1 MRVPFGLDA
10 HGNAVWADQIPY
22 DRNGFKCGLVCPDP
36 NCGKRLKAVRWSK
49 DDPERGI
56 HYLAHEANSRCAV
69 ESNPESLLHLE
80 AKAVLQGL
88 IGHDFYLPN
97 LSLIDSVPHTS
108 RYRNAGKLEFK
119 KYGKLTVLP
128 VPGSSVLKFGPETYK
143 SFIPGTGCMTKIE
156 DVKTERDCGA
166 MCPEGLIP
174 DAVAL
179 LSHADTEIWV
189 AIEFR
194 VSHPKAI
201 EDVRKYATV
210 DFPVMEISIT
220 DDIAN
225 AGNIRKSLA
234 ERITGTG
241 HATRFAGREWLYS
254 PAAKKI
260 LNLEYAN
267 KLLFDC
273 QAGDRDGMDPRR
285 CAREDLINGVIAEFG
300 SEYIMTGDAGQKNRL
315 NSAEI
320 LRFELDSV
328 PTDGNGHITGYFHGF
343 PLGTS
348 LEDISAAIDNVGKV
362 ENGHPNRID
371 VPEEPERIEPEQNVG
386 VSNEKPTVTEIE
398 DSSIREPKS
407 HPTQSGKPV
416 WTNLEVPPDNVR
428 LLTGVSRKTDRPWYR
443 ADCTLGEESSI
454 KPGGKFKILLSERQY
469 ARADAQKKAGKP
481 VSLGLKTARYPD
493 GVEIDGEMV
502 ALEDL
507 AADINV
513 RKTNPLPKS
522 PEEYRGATEQSFDG
536 NEWVNFRF
544 FPDLVDL
551 SKSIDPDTA
560 RTDYRA
566 DVTSEVAGRNCSFTL
581 HLAKWQYDKAVK
593 DQNQNSPIHIGMK
606 LKYIKGGVIPVVC
619 SRGDDKSMAGMPFT
633 SCSSLVAEFSILGTN
648 TLVVWYYAIRE
659 KGG

>member
-1 MRVPFGLDA
+1 MWQEKLQDAVTSHPWLEPHQDIKRKPQAPGMQLVDWYGFTVP
-10 HGNAVWADQIPY
+10 
-22 DRNGFKCGLVCPDP
+22 
-36 NCGKRLKAVRWSK
+36 
-49 DDPERGI
+49 
-56 HYLAHEANSRCAV
+56 
-69 ESNPESLLHLE
+69 
-80 AKAVLQGL
+80 
-88 IGHDFYLPN
+88 
-97 LSLIDSVPHTS
+97 
-108 RYRNAGKLEFK
+108 
-119 KYGKLTVLP
+119 
-128 VPGSSVLKFGPETYK
+128 
-143 SFIPGTGCMTKIE
+143 
-156 DVKTERDCGA
+156 KTEKKMFLKQSARREDLLVVG
-166 MCPEGLIP
+166 EVDNIHSFFDDYETEWKSNILF
-174 DAVAL
+174 DDLDEAL
-179 LSHADTEIWV
+179 CYC
-189 AIEFR
+189 
-194 VSHPKAI
+194 
-201 EDVRKYATV
+201 EDVRSG
-210 DFPVMEISIT
+210 FIS
-220 DDIAN
+220 DIQLHSSFIMYKVPGFKAMP
-225 AGNIRKSLA
+225 G
-234 ERITGTG
+234 GG
-241 HATRFAGREWLYS
+241 FAGWSDLFN
-254 PAAKKI
+254 AAHG
-260 LNLEYAN
+260 NLEYAN

-273 QAGDRDGMDPRR
+273 QAGDRDGMDPRQ

-320 LRFELDSV
+320 LRIELDRV

-362 ENGHPNRID
+362 ENVHLNRID
-371 VPEEPERIEPEQNVG
+371 APEEPERIEVEQDVD
-386 VSNEKPTVTEIE
+386 VSKEKPPVSEIE
-398 DSSIREPKS
+398 DSFIREPKN
-407 HPTQSGKPV
+407 HPTQPKKPV
-416 WTNLEVPPDNVR
+416 WTNLEVAPDSVI

-544 FPDLVDL
+544 FPNLVDL

-566 DVTSEVAGRNCSFTL
+566 DVTSEIAGRNCSFTL

-593 DQNQNSPIHIGMK
+593 AQNQNSPIHIGMK
-606 LKYIKGGVIPVVC
+606 LKYIKGGVIPVQFEDEQSTHNYSPKKLEESLPKVQKARSVSGC
-619 SRGDDKSMAGMPFT
+619 RQGKGNRVSSYQDRSYRFKTKEVYERGLPGTHESR
-633 SCSSLVAEFSILGTN
+633 N
-648 TLVVWYYAIRE
+648 
-659 KGG
+659 

>member
-1 MRVPFGLDA
+1 MWQEKLQDTAASHPWLE
-10 HGNAVWADQIPY
+10 P
-22 DRNGFKCGLVCPDP
+22 
-36 NCGKRLKAVRWSK
+36 
-49 DDPERGI
+49 
-56 HYLAHEANSRCAV
+56 HEAIKRKTQAPGMQLVDWYGFTVPKTKKEMFLKQSARREDLLVVGEVDNIHSFFSDYETEWR
-69 ESNPESLLHLE
+69 SNILFDDLDE
-80 AKAVLQGL
+80 AL
-88 IGHDFYLPN
+88 
-97 LSLIDSVPHTS
+97 
-108 RYRNAGKLEFK
+108 RY
-119 KYGKLTVLP
+119 
-128 VPGSSVLKFGPETYK
+128 
-143 SFIPGTGCMTKIE
+143 C
-156 DVKTERDCGA
+156 
-166 MCPEGLIP
+166 
-174 DAVAL
+174 
-179 LSHADTEIWV
+179 
-189 AIEFR
+189 
-194 VSHPKAI
+194 
-201 EDVRKYATV
+201 EDVRSG
-210 DFPVMEISIT
+210 FIS
-220 DDIAN
+220 DIQLHSSFIMYKEPGFKAMP
-225 AGNIRKSLA
+225 G
-234 ERITGTG
+234 GG
-241 HATRFAGREWLYS
+241 FAGWSDLFY
-254 PAAKKI
+254 AARG
-260 LNLEYAN
+260 NLEYAN

-273 QAGDRDGMDPRR
+273 QAGDRDGLDPRR

-300 SEYIMTGDAGQKNRL
+300 SEYIMTGDAGQKNRQ

-371 VPEEPERIEPEQNVG
+371 VPEEPERIEVEQNAG
-386 VSNEKPTVTEIE
+386 VSKEKAPVSEIE
-398 DSSIREPKS
+398 DSFIREPKS
-407 HPTQSGKPV
+407 HPTQPKKPV
-416 WTNLEVPPDNVR
+416 WTNLEVAPNSVI

-513 RKTNPLPKS
+513 RKTDPLPKS
-522 PEEYRGATEQSFDG
+522 PEKYRGATEQSFNG
-536 NEWVNFRF
+536 NEWVNFHF

-566 DVTSEVAGRNCSFTL
+566 DVTSEIAGRNCSFTL

-606 LKYIKGGVIPVVC
+606 LKYIKGGVIPVQFEGEQSTHNYSPKKLEESLPKAQKARSVSGC
-619 SRGDDKSMAGMPFT
+619 RQGKGNRVSSYQDRSYRFQTEEAYERGLPGAHESR
-633 SCSSLVAEFSILGTN
+633 N
-648 TLVVWYYAIRE
+648 
-659 KGG
+659 

>member
-1 MRVPFGLDA
+1 MWQEKLQDTAAFHPWLE
-10 HGNAVWADQIPY
+10 P
-22 DRNGFKCGLVCPDP
+22 
-36 NCGKRLKAVRWSK
+36 
-49 DDPERGI
+49 
-56 HYLAHEANSRCAV
+56 HEAIKRKTQAPGMQLVDWYGFTVPKTKKEMFLKQSARREDLLVVGEVDNIHSFFSDYETEWR
-69 ESNPESLLHLE
+69 SNILFDDLDE
-80 AKAVLQGL
+80 AL
-88 IGHDFYLPN
+88 
-97 LSLIDSVPHTS
+97 
-108 RYRNAGKLEFK
+108 RY
-119 KYGKLTVLP
+119 
-128 VPGSSVLKFGPETYK
+128 
-143 SFIPGTGCMTKIE
+143 C
-156 DVKTERDCGA
+156 
-166 MCPEGLIP
+166 
-174 DAVAL
+174 
-179 LSHADTEIWV
+179 
-189 AIEFR
+189 
-194 VSHPKAI
+194 
-201 EDVRKYATV
+201 EDVRSG
-210 DFPVMEISIT
+210 FIS
-220 DDIAN
+220 DIQLHSSFIMYKEPGFKAMP
-225 AGNIRKSLA
+225 G
-234 ERITGTG
+234 GG
-241 HATRFAGREWLYS
+241 FAGWSDLFY
-254 PAAKKI
+254 AAHG
-260 LNLEYAN
+260 NLEYAN

-300 SEYIMTGDAGQKNRL
+300 SEYIMTGDAGQKNRQ

-371 VPEEPERIEPEQNVG
+371 VPEEPERIEVEQNAG
-386 VSNEKPTVTEIE
+386 VSKEKAPVSEIE
-398 DSSIREPKS
+398 DSFIREPKS
-407 HPTQSGKPV
+407 HPTQPKKPV
-416 WTNLEVPPDNVR
+416 WTNLEVAPDSVI

-513 RKTNPLPKS
+513 RKTDPLPKS
-522 PEEYRGATEQSFDG
+522 PEEYRGATEQSFNG
-536 NEWVNFRF
+536 NEWVNFHF

-566 DVTSEVAGRNCSFTL
+566 DVTSEIAGRNCSFTL

-606 LKYIKGGVIPVVC
+606 LKYIKGGVIPVQFEGEQSTHNYSPKKLEESLPKAQKARSVSGC
-619 SRGDDKSMAGMPFT
+619 RQGKGNRVSSYQDRSYRFQTEEAYERGLPGAHESR
-633 SCSSLVAEFSILGTN
+633 N
-648 TLVVWYYAIRE
+648 
-659 KGG
+659 

>member
-1 MRVPFGLDA
+1 MWQEKLQDTAASHPWLE
-10 HGNAVWADQIPY
+10 P
-22 DRNGFKCGLVCPDP
+22 
-36 NCGKRLKAVRWSK
+36 
-49 DDPERGI
+49 
-56 HYLAHEANSRCAV
+56 HEAIKRKTQAPGMQLVDWYGFTVPKTKKEMFLKQSARREDLLVVGEVDNIHSFFSDYETEWR
-69 ESNPESLLHLE
+69 SNILFDDLDE
-80 AKAVLQGL
+80 AL
-88 IGHDFYLPN
+88 
-97 LSLIDSVPHTS
+97 
-108 RYRNAGKLEFK
+108 RY
-119 KYGKLTVLP
+119 
-128 VPGSSVLKFGPETYK
+128 
-143 SFIPGTGCMTKIE
+143 C
-156 DVKTERDCGA
+156 
-166 MCPEGLIP
+166 
-174 DAVAL
+174 
-179 LSHADTEIWV
+179 
-189 AIEFR
+189 
-194 VSHPKAI
+194 
-201 EDVRKYATV
+201 EDVRSG
-210 DFPVMEISIT
+210 FIS
-220 DDIAN
+220 DIQLHSSFIMYKEPGFKAMP
-225 AGNIRKSLA
+225 G
-234 ERITGTG
+234 GG
-241 HATRFAGREWLYS
+241 FAGWSDLFY
-254 PAAKKI
+254 AAHG
-260 LNLEYAN
+260 NLEYAN

-285 CAREDLINGVIAEFG
+285 CAREDLVNGVIAEFG
-300 SEYIMTGDAGQKNRL
+300 SEYIMTGDAGQKNRQ

-371 VPEEPERIEPEQNVG
+371 VPEEPERIEVEQNAG
-386 VSNEKPTVTEIE
+386 VSKEKAPVSEIE
-398 DSSIREPKS
+398 DSSIQKPKS
-407 HPTQSGKPV
+407 HPTQPKKPV
-416 WTNLEVPPDNVR
+416 WTNLEVAPDSVI

-513 RKTNPLPKS
+513 RKTDPLPKS
-522 PEEYRGATEQSFDG
+522 PEEYRGATEQSFNG
-536 NEWVNFRF
+536 NEWVNFHF

-566 DVTSEVAGRNCSFTL
+566 DVTSEIAGRNCSFTL

-606 LKYIKGGVIPVVC
+606 LKYIKGGVIPVQFEGEQSTHNYSPKKLEESLPKAQKARSVSGC
-619 SRGDDKSMAGMPFT
+619 RQGKGNRVSSYQDRSYRFQTEEAYERGLPGAHESR
-633 SCSSLVAEFSILGTN
+633 N
-648 TLVVWYYAIRE
+648 
-659 KGG
+659 

>member
-1 MRVPFGLDA
+1 MWQEKLQDTAASHPWLE
-10 HGNAVWADQIPY
+10 P
-22 DRNGFKCGLVCPDP
+22 
-36 NCGKRLKAVRWSK
+36 
-49 DDPERGI
+49 
-56 HYLAHEANSRCAV
+56 HEAIKRKTQAPGMQLVDWYGFTVPKTKKEMFLKQSARREDLLVVGEVDNIHSFFSDYETEWR
-69 ESNPESLLHLE
+69 SNILFDDLDE
-80 AKAVLQGL
+80 AL
-88 IGHDFYLPN
+88 
-97 LSLIDSVPHTS
+97 
-108 RYRNAGKLEFK
+108 RY
-119 KYGKLTVLP
+119 
-128 VPGSSVLKFGPETYK
+128 
-143 SFIPGTGCMTKIE
+143 C
-156 DVKTERDCGA
+156 
-166 MCPEGLIP
+166 
-174 DAVAL
+174 
-179 LSHADTEIWV
+179 
-189 AIEFR
+189 
-194 VSHPKAI
+194 
-201 EDVRKYATV
+201 EDVRSG
-210 DFPVMEISIT
+210 FIS
-220 DDIAN
+220 DIQLHSSFIMYKEPGFKAMP
-225 AGNIRKSLA
+225 G
-234 ERITGTG
+234 GG
-241 HATRFAGREWLYS
+241 FAGWSDLFY
-254 PAAKKI
+254 AAHG
-260 LNLEYAN
+260 NLEYAN

-300 SEYIMTGDAGQKNRL
+300 SEYIMTGDAGQKNRQ

-328 PTDGNGHITGYFHGF
+328 PTDGNGHITGYFHVF

-371 VPEEPERIEPEQNVG
+371 VPEEPERIEVEQNAG
-386 VSNEKPTVTEIE
+386 VSKEKAPVSEIE
-398 DSSIREPKS
+398 DSFIREPKS
-407 HPTQSGKPV
+407 HPTQPKKPV
-416 WTNLEVPPDNVR
+416 WTNLEVAPDSVI

-513 RKTNPLPKS
+513 RKTDPLPKS
-522 PEEYRGATEQSFDG
+522 PEEYRGATEQSFNG
-536 NEWVNFRF
+536 NEWVNFHF

-566 DVTSEVAGRNCSFTL
+566 DVTSEIAGRNCSFTL

-606 LKYIKGGVIPVVC
+606 LKYIKGGVIPVQFEGEQSTHNYSPKKLEESLPKAQKARSVSGC
-619 SRGDDKSMAGMPFT
+619 RQGKGNRVSSYQDRSYRFQTEEAYERGLPGAHESR
-633 SCSSLVAEFSILGTN
+633 N
-648 TLVVWYYAIRE
+648 
-659 KGG
+659 

>member
-1 MRVPFGLDA
+1 MWKEKLQDTAASHPWLE
-10 HGNAVWADQIPY
+10 P
-22 DRNGFKCGLVCPDP
+22 
-36 NCGKRLKAVRWSK
+36 
-49 DDPERGI
+49 
-56 HYLAHEANSRCAV
+56 HEAIKRKTQAPEMQLVDWYGFTVPKTKKEMFLKQSARREDLLVVGEVDNIHSFFSDYETEWR
-69 ESNPESLLHLE
+69 SNILFDDLDE
-80 AKAVLQGL
+80 AL
-88 IGHDFYLPN
+88 
-97 LSLIDSVPHTS
+97 
-108 RYRNAGKLEFK
+108 RY
-119 KYGKLTVLP
+119 
-128 VPGSSVLKFGPETYK
+128 
-143 SFIPGTGCMTKIE
+143 C
-156 DVKTERDCGA
+156 
-166 MCPEGLIP
+166 
-174 DAVAL
+174 
-179 LSHADTEIWV
+179 
-189 AIEFR
+189 
-194 VSHPKAI
+194 
-201 EDVRKYATV
+201 EDVRSG
-210 DFPVMEISIT
+210 FIS
-220 DDIAN
+220 DIQLHSSFIMYKEPGFKAMP
-225 AGNIRKSLA
+225 G
-234 ERITGTG
+234 GG
-241 HATRFAGREWLYS
+241 FAGWSDLFY
-254 PAAKKI
+254 AAHG
-260 LNLEYAN
+260 NLEYAN

-371 VPEEPERIEPEQNVG
+371 VPEEPVRIEPEQNVG

-566 DVTSEVAGRNCSFTL
+566 DMTSEIAGRNCSFTL

-606 LKYIKGGVIPVVC
+606 LKYIKGGVIPVQFECEQFTHNYSPKKLEESLPKVQKARSVSGC
-619 SRGDDKSMAGMPFT
+619 RQGKGNRVSSYQDRSYRFKTEEACERGLPGAHESR
-633 SCSSLVAEFSILGTN
+633 N
-648 TLVVWYYAIRE
+648 
-659 KGG
+659 

>member
-1 MRVPFGLDA
+1 M
-10 HGNAVWADQIPY
+10 WQE
-22 DRNGFKCGLVCPDP
+22 K
-36 NCGKRLKAVRWSK
+36 
-49 DDPERGI
+49 
-56 HYLAHEANSRCAV
+56 
-69 ESNPESLLHLE
+69 
-80 AKAVLQGL
+80 LQ
-88 IGHDFYLPN
+88 
-97 LSLIDSVPHTS
+97 V
-108 RYRNAGKLEFK
+108 
-119 KYGKLTVLP
+119 
-128 VPGSSVLKFGPETYK
+128 
-143 SFIPGTGCMTKIE
+143 
-156 DVKTERDCGA
+156 
-166 MCPEGLIP
+166 
-174 DAVAL
+174 AVASRPWLEPHQDIKRKPQTPGMQLVDWYGFTVPKTKKEMFLKQSARREDL
-179 LSHADTEIWV
+179 LLVGEVDNIHSFFSDYETEWRSNILFDDLDE
-189 AIEFR
+189 ALR
-194 VSHPKAI
+194 YC
-201 EDVRKYATV
+201 EDVRSG
-210 DFPVMEISIT
+210 FIS
-220 DDIAN
+220 DIQLHSSFIMYKEPGFKAMP
-225 AGNIRKSLA
+225 G
-234 ERITGTG
+234 GG
-241 HATRFAGREWLYS
+241 FAGWSDLFY
-254 PAAKKI
+254 AAHG
-260 LNLEYAN
+260 NLEYAN

-300 SEYIMTGDAGQKNRL
+300 SEYIMTGDAGQKNRQ

-371 VPEEPERIEPEQNVG
+371 VPEEPERIEVEQNAG
-386 VSNEKPTVTEIE
+386 VSKEKAPVSEIE
-398 DSSIREPKS
+398 DSFIREPKS
-407 HPTQSGKPV
+407 HPTQPKKPV
-416 WTNLEVPPDNVR
+416 WTNLEVAPDSVI

-469 ARADAQKKAGKP
+469 ARADAQQKAGKP

-513 RKTNPLPKS
+513 RKTDPLPKS
-522 PEEYRGATEQSFDG
+522 PEEYRGATEQSFNG
-536 NEWVNFRF
+536 NEWVNFHF

-566 DVTSEVAGRNCSFTL
+566 DVTSEIAGRNCSFTL

-606 LKYIKGGVIPVVC
+606 LKYIKGGVIPVQFEGEQSTHNYSPKKLEESLPKAQKARSVSGC
-619 SRGDDKSMAGMPFT
+619 RQGKGNRVSSYQDRSYRFQTEEAYERGLPGAHESR
-633 SCSSLVAEFSILGTN
+633 N
-648 TLVVWYYAIRE
+648 
-659 KGG
+659 

>member
-1 MRVPFGLDA
+1 MWQEKLQDTAASHPWLE
-10 HGNAVWADQIPY
+10 P
-22 DRNGFKCGLVCPDP
+22 
-36 NCGKRLKAVRWSK
+36 
-49 DDPERGI
+49 
-56 HYLAHEANSRCAV
+56 HEAIKRKTQAPGMQLVDWYGFTVPKTKKEMFLKQSARREDLLVVGEVDNIHSFFSDYETEWR
-69 ESNPESLLHLE
+69 SNILFDDLDE
-80 AKAVLQGL
+80 AL
-88 IGHDFYLPN
+88 
-97 LSLIDSVPHTS
+97 
-108 RYRNAGKLEFK
+108 RY
-119 KYGKLTVLP
+119 
-128 VPGSSVLKFGPETYK
+128 
-143 SFIPGTGCMTKIE
+143 C
-156 DVKTERDCGA
+156 
-166 MCPEGLIP
+166 
-174 DAVAL
+174 
-179 LSHADTEIWV
+179 
-189 AIEFR
+189 
-194 VSHPKAI
+194 
-201 EDVRKYATV
+201 EDVRSG
-210 DFPVMEISIT
+210 FIS
-220 DDIAN
+220 DIQLHSSFIMYKEPGFKAMP
-225 AGNIRKSLA
+225 G
-234 ERITGTG
+234 GG
-241 HATRFAGREWLYS
+241 FAGWSDLFY
-254 PAAKKI
+254 AAHG
-260 LNLEYAN
+260 NLEYAN

-371 VPEEPERIEPEQNVG
+371 VPEEPERIEMEQNAG
-386 VSNEKPTVTEIE
+386 VSKEKPPIAEME
-398 DSSIREPKS
+398 DTSIREPKS
-407 HPTQSGKPV
+407 HPTQPKKPV
-416 WTNLEVPPDNVR
+416 WTNLEVPPDSVI

-507 AADINV
+507 TADINV
-513 RKTNPLPKS
+513 RKTAPLPKS
-522 PEEYRGATEQSFDG
+522 PEEYRGATEQSFNG
-536 NEWVNFRF
+536 NEWVNFHF

-566 DVTSEVAGRNCSFTL
+566 DVTSEIAGRNCSFTL

-593 DQNQNSPIHIGMK
+593 AQSQNSPIHIGMK
-606 LKYIKGGVIPVVC
+606 LKYIKGGVIPVQFEGEQFTHNYSPKKLEESLPKVQKARSVSGC
-619 SRGDDKSMAGMPFT
+619 RQGKGNRVSSYQDRSYRFKTKEAYEHGLPGAHESR
-633 SCSSLVAEFSILGTN
+633 N
-648 TLVVWYYAIRE
+648 
-659 KGG
+659 

>member
-1 MRVPFGLDA
+1 MWQEKLQDTAASHPWLE
-10 HGNAVWADQIPY
+10 P
-22 DRNGFKCGLVCPDP
+22 
-36 NCGKRLKAVRWSK
+36 
-49 DDPERGI
+49 
-56 HYLAHEANSRCAV
+56 HEAIKRKTQAPGMQLVDWYGFTVPKTKKEMFLKQSARREDLLVVGEVDNIHSFFSDYETEWR
-69 ESNPESLLHLE
+69 SNILFDDLDE
-80 AKAVLQGL
+80 AL
-88 IGHDFYLPN
+88 
-97 LSLIDSVPHTS
+97 
-108 RYRNAGKLEFK
+108 RY
-119 KYGKLTVLP
+119 
-128 VPGSSVLKFGPETYK
+128 
-143 SFIPGTGCMTKIE
+143 C
-156 DVKTERDCGA
+156 
-166 MCPEGLIP
+166 
-174 DAVAL
+174 
-179 LSHADTEIWV
+179 
-189 AIEFR
+189 
-194 VSHPKAI
+194 
-201 EDVRKYATV
+201 EDVRSG
-210 DFPVMEISIT
+210 FIS
-220 DDIAN
+220 DIQLHSSFIMYKEPGFKAMP
-225 AGNIRKSLA
+225 G
-234 ERITGTG
+234 GG
-241 HATRFAGREWLYS
+241 FAGWSDLFY
-254 PAAKKI
+254 AAHG
-260 LNLEYAN
+260 NLEYAN

-371 VPEEPERIEPEQNVG
+371 VPEEPERIEVEQNAG
-386 VSNEKPTVTEIE
+386 VSKEKPPIAEME
-398 DSSIREPKS
+398 DTSIREPKS
-407 HPTQSGKPV
+407 HPTQPKKPV
-416 WTNLEVPPDNVR
+416 WTNLEVPPDSVI

-507 AADINV
+507 TADINV
-513 RKTNPLPKS
+513 RKTAPLPKS
-522 PEEYRGATEQSFDG
+522 PEEYRGATEQSFNG
-536 NEWVNFRF
+536 NEWVNFHF

-566 DVTSEVAGRNCSFTL
+566 DVTSEIAGRNCSFTL

-593 DQNQNSPIHIGMK
+593 AQSQNSPIHIGMK
-606 LKYIKGGVIPVVC
+606 LKYIKGGVIPVQFEGEQFTHNYSPKKLEESLPKVQKARSVSGC
-619 SRGDDKSMAGMPFT
+619 RQGKGNRVSSYQDRSYRFKTKEAYEHGLPGAHESR
-633 SCSSLVAEFSILGTN
+633 N
-648 TLVVWYYAIRE
+648 
-659 KGG
+659 